1 MEINKKNQEEALI
14 KIIKDNL
21 VELQKEAYGGQKHGN
36 KEMPPNI
43 YHFKRCFKK
52 IYEAVYELN
61 TIEGQ
66 DDIPQGN
73 IEMIYDDERYVDG
86 KLNYYI
92 KAKKPFSEISEECFL
107 KILGSL
113 SCIIDKN
120 EKLTNTIRFH
130 ANVYKY

>member
-1 MEINKKNQEEALI
+1 MEINNKNQEEAQI

-21 VELQKEAYGGQKHGN
+21 VELYKEVYEKKHGN

-52 IYEAVYELN
+52 IYEAVYKLY

-66 DDIPQGN
+66 NYIPQGK
-73 IEMIYDDERYVDG
+73 IEMIYDDEREMETL
-86 KLNYYI
+86 LNYYI
-92 KAKKPFSEISEECFL
+92 EAKKPFTEISEKCYM

-113 SCIIDKN
+113 SCIIDIN
-120 EKLTNTIRFH
+120 EKLTNTITFH